1 MTRICRAILFVAAA
15 AVVAA
20 VPAAAQDQ
28 PSEFE
33 SWREPGWT
41 FTPGVVLGT
50 LYDSNVA
57 IAFPQAAGA
66 GTASD
71 SLYAMEPFGQLEYL
85 SPRTSFFSGYRGFVR
100 RYFTLRDLDSIDQR
114 SYVSLR
120 ERLTRRVTFFLNDSF
135 LQVPT
140 TDQLE
145 LNGVPFQRTG
155 SRYNAFA
162 GGIETRLTRKTDFNA
177 RYDLTWVDF
186 QRKDTLLTGG
196 TVNGIH
202 MDVDEHLTE
211 RATLGVE
218 YAVRLANLD
227 RNTRLLTFQETG
239 LVARYRTGP
248 DTTLEVAGGLAH
260 LLDRGHDTSRS
271 GPYVRATLTHR
282 AQRATL
288 GVEFERSYVPSF
300 VFGGTNQSQEA
311 RGYIQMP
318 ISRNRF
324 YVQEAAAWRR
334 TDPFL
339 SQELPLDSIWLHSVV
354 GYAVQRWLRIE
365 AYHAFSRQDTR
376 LAGGQINRNM
386 VGVQFVVSQP
396 MRIQ

>member
-1 MTRICRAILFVAAA
+1 MTRMLRRIALAAA
-15 AVVAA
+15 AVLVAVA
-20 VPAAAQDQ
+20 PAAAQDQ

-33 SWREPGWT
+33 SWQVPGWT

-57 IAFPQAAGA
+57 IAFPQAPGA
-66 GTASD
+66 RTASD
-71 SLYAMEPFGQLEYL
+71 SLFQMEPFGQLEYL
-85 SPRTSFFSGYRGFVR
+85 SPRTSFFSGYRGFLR
-100 RYFTLRDLDSIDQR
+100 RYFTYRDLDSVDQR
-114 SYVSLR
+114 GYLSLR
-120 ERLTRRVTFFLNDSF
+120 ERLTRRVTFFFNDSF

-162 GGIETRLTRKTDFNA
+162 GGIEARLTRSTDFNA

-196 TVNGIH
+196 TVNGVH
-202 MDVDEHLTE
+202 LDVSHHFTE
-211 RATLGVE
+211 RATLGAE
-218 YAVRLANLD
+218 YGIRLAALD

-248 DTTLEVAGGLAH
+248 DTSVEIAGGLAH
-260 LLDRGHDTSRS
+260 LLDRGRDTSRS
-271 GPYVRATLTHR
+271 GPYVRAGLMHR
-282 AQRATL
+282 ARRATI
-288 GVEFERSYVPSF
+288 GIDYERSYVPSF

-318 ISRNRF
+318 LSRNRF
-324 YVQEAAAWRR
+324 YVQESAAWRR

-354 GYAVQRWLRIE
+354 GYALQRWFRVE
-365 AYHAFSRQDTR
+365 AYHAFTRQDTR

-386 VGVQFVVSQP
+386 IGVQFVVSQP
-396 MRIQ
+396 VRIQ